1 MSSFKRKRV
10 AWAILWLIVLTIIL
24 AVLGFS
30 FYRLYIE
37 AEKAQKTAFTGN
49 VLIAGQKISNMI
61 GENIYKQNISLEKK
75 MRSVVEDSTEVRTKT
90 TFLINKRPI
99 ALIKETITIYRGE
112 TTSLDKDTTYFEN
125 GPDSL
130 LADSLFYET
139 FIKDNEQFN
148 INTKNDSLFSSLDRD
163 TLRFYTNEI
172 LLKYGINTEADFCI
186 FNVTDNSYVIPPQIQ
201 HQDYEIM
208 NNGYVFAIPNDE
220 TYSHYLILYFPNE
233 RGYFLQHLIEIVI
246 PIVLLIMLIAIL
258 VVALILAWMRQKKN
272 EEVKNNFINN
282 ITHEF
287 KTPLATISLAC
298 EALSDDSIHTDKDS
312 SQAFVKIIKDENDR
326 LQKMVTKILQ
336 LARLKKGQLELN
348 QEVINVEEII
358 DSIAQSIALQV
369 ANRDG
374 ELIVNYKA
382 TQNDIFADRSHIENI
397 FINLIENALKYSAQR
412 PVITIETHNE
422 NNMVVVS
429 IADNGI
435 GIAKKEL
442 RHIFDEFYRVQKGNV
457 HNASGY
463 GLGLS
468 YVKKIVQL
476 HGGNIMVQSEVK
488 KGSIFTVCLPINK

>member
-1 MSSFKRKRV
+1 
-10 AWAILWLIVLTIIL
+10 
-24 AVLGFS
+24 
-30 FYRLYIE
+30 
-37 AEKAQKTAFTGN
+37 
-49 VLIAGQKISNMI
+49 
-61 GENIYKQNISLEKK
+61 
-75 MRSVVEDSTEVRTKT
+75 
-90 TFLINKRPI
+90 
-99 ALIKETITIYRGE
+99 
-112 TTSLDKDTTYFEN
+112 
-125 GPDSL
+125 
-130 LADSLFYET
+130 
-139 FIKDNEQFN
+139 
-148 INTKNDSLFSSLDRD
+148 
-163 TLRFYTNEI
+163 
-172 LLKYGINTEADFCI
+172 
-186 FNVTDNSYVIPPQIQ
+186 
-201 HQDYEIM
+201 
-208 NNGYVFAIPNDE
+208 
-220 TYSHYLILYFPNE
+220 
-233 RGYFLQHLIEIVI
+233 
-246 PIVLLIMLIAIL
+246 ML
-258 VVALILAWMRQKKN
+258 
-272 EEVKNNFINN
+272 NNFINN

-348 QEVINVEEII
+348 QEVVNVEEII